1 MSGFGHYTVQ
11 DETRMY
17 DKRIL
22 LAVTGLSP
30 QIVTETIYALA
41 VKHKAAPTEVH
52 VLTTEVGAQ
61 QVRRSLLNNGNGWFH
76 RLCDEYQLAGIVF
89 NDEGIHPIKT
99 SDGTLLND
107 IRTIAENTQAADSI
121 TDCVRQL
128 TLDKDSALHASIA
141 GGRKTMGF
149 FLGYALSL
157 FGREQDRLSH
167 VLVSAPYES
176 HPEFFYPSQSSELIY
191 SLSNG
196 QSFNKRDAEIAL
208 AEIPFVRMRD
218 GLDVNLLNGG
228 ISYSDA
234 VAVAQRILPPV
245 CLTIDVDRRV
255 INTGGQSISLS
266 PIQFALYWMLAE
278 RAQKN
283 QVGICRKRID
293 EFSKYLLR
301 YYREV
306 VGESSGDYEHAEN
319 TWGKQLRTENW
330 DSWKSHI
337 NGEITKRLGERIAPP
352 YLITA
357 LERIPNTRI
366 SRYGLSLDPQVI
378 HIVKPDSIQE
388 DDKCVM
394 F

>member
-1 MSGFGHYTVQ
+1 MTYERLQKTHRRLIVSLTV
-11 DETRMY
+11 
-17 DKRIL
+17 
-22 LAVTGLSP
+22 
-30 QIVTETIYALA
+30 
-41 VKHKAAPTEVH
+41 
-52 VLTTEVGAQ
+52 
-61 QVRRSLLNNGNGWFH
+61 
-76 RLCDEYQLAGIVF
+76 
-89 NDEGIHPIKT
+89 
-99 SDGTLLND
+99 
-107 IRTIAENTQAADSI
+107 
-121 TDCVRQL
+121 VRQL

-255 INTGGQSISLS
+255 INTGGTVYFSVSY
-266 PIQFALYWMLAE
+266 PICVVLDA
-278 RAQKN
+278 
-283 QVGICRKRID
+283 CRK
-293 EFSKYLLR
+293 SPKK
-301 YYREV
+301 
-306 VGESSGDYEHAEN
+306 SSGYLPLNVLMSFQNIYSD
-319 TWGKQLRTENW
+319 
-330 DSWKSHI
+330 
-337 NGEITKRLGERIAPP
+337 IT
-352 YLITA
+352 
-357 LERIPNTRI
+357 
-366 SRYGLSLDPQVI
+366 
-378 HIVKPDSIQE
+378 VK
-388 DDKCVM
+388 
-394 F
+394 